1 MRNKQ
6 VIPGIMIIVLL
17 LFLISCEKEKP
28 LSEAIIGKWEVVSM
42 KVITY
47 ESNVKKAE
55 ATVYLEA
62 NEMKYQFIDGGSGIF
77 WDEDEDFLFS
87 WTLSGSQITISDLYE
102 KDMVVNASVDDD
114 ILTWTNKETDPQVP
128 NRSYEYV
135 LTAERLSK

>member
-6 VIPGIMIIVLL
+6 VIPGIMITVML

-28 LSEAIIGKWEVVSM
+28 LGEAIIGKWEVVSM
-42 KVITY
+42 NQITF

-55 ATVYLEA
+55 LTVYLEA

-102 KDMVVNASVDDD
+102 KDMVVNASVDGG

-128 NRSYEYV
+128 NRSYEYI
-135 LTAERLSK
+135 LSAKNISK

>member
-6 VIPGIMIIVLL
+6 VISGIIITLML
-17 LFLISCEKEKP
+17 LFLLSCEKEKP
-28 LSEAIIGKWEVVSM
+28 LGDAIIGKWEVVTM

-77 WDEDEDFLFS
+77 WDEDEDYLFS
-87 WTLSGSQITISDLYE
+87 WTLSGSQLTISDLYAE
-102 KDMVVNASVDDD
+102 DMVVNASADDD
-114 ILTWTNKETDPQVP
+114 ILTWTYKEIDPQIP
-128 NRSYEYV
+128 TRSYDYV
-135 LTAERLSK
+135 MTAKKISK

>member
-1 MRNKQ
+1 
-6 VIPGIMIIVLL
+6 MITVML

-114 ILTWTNKETDPQVP
+114 ILTWTTKETDPQMP
-128 NRSYEYV
+128 NRSYEYI
-135 LTAERLSK
+135 LSANRTSK

>member
-6 VIPGIMIIVLL
+6 VIQGIMITVML